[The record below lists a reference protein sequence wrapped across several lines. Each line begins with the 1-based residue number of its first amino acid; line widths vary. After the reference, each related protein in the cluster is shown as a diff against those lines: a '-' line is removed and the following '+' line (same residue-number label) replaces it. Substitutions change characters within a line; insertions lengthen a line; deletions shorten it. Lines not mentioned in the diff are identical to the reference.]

1 MHPKTRDA
9 VFSGHFRGWAVV
21 SAPRELTAGDFCG
34 MMEEAGLRPERP
46 LPARA
51 ARPEAGVWGRSPQRQ
66 GQRRGVAGTRF
77 RDIEGR
83 DRR

>member
-21 SAPRELTAGDFCG
+21 SALRELTAGDFCG
-34 MMEEAGLRPERP
+34 MMEEAGLRLERP

-51 ARPEAGVWGRSPQRQ
+51 GPAAGRGLGAKPPEAGTRA
-66 GQRRGVAGTRF
+66 RGC
-77 RDIEGR
+77 RDAV
-83 DRR
+83 

>member
-21 SAPRELTAGDFCG
+21 SALRELTAGDFCG
-34 MMEEAGLRPERP
+34 MMEEAGLRLERP

-51 ARPEAGVWGRSPQRQ
+51 ARPEAGAWGRSPQRQ
-66 GQRRGVAGTRF
+66 GQRRGLET
-77 RDIEGR
+77 
-83 DRR
+83 

>member
-9 VFSGHFRGWAVV
+9 VFSGHFRGRAVV
-21 SAPRELTAGDFCG
+21 SALRELTAGDFCG
-34 MMEEAGLRPERP
+34 MMEEAGLRLERP

-51 ARPEAGVWGRSPQRQ
+51 ARPETGAWGRSPQRQ
-66 GQRRGVAGTRF
+66 GQGRGVAGTRF

>member
-9 VFSGHFRGWAVV
+9 VFSGHFRSWAVV

-34 MMEEAGLRPERP
+34 MMEEAGLRLERP

-51 ARPEAGVWGRSPQRQ
+51 QPGRPGRKPGPGGEAPRGR
-66 GQRRGVAGTRF
+66 GKGAV
-77 RDIEGR
+77 
-83 DRR
+83 

>member
-21 SAPRELTAGDFCG
+21 SALRELTAGDFCG
-34 MMEEAGLRPERP
+34 MMEEAGLRLERP

-51 ARPEAGVWGRSPQRQ
+51 APPEGAAWGRSPPRH
-66 GQRRGVAGTRF
+66 GHRRRVGGPRV
-77 RDIEGR
+77 
-83 DRR
+83 